1 MVRVKKFRCEVNN
14 VKVNKKVVAALV
26 TVCLIAGA
34 AVYKLWPSDSKVLK
48 ATGTIEVT
56 RADAMPKANGYLSDL
71 KVKAGDQVQVGQI
84 IARITRSDW
93 EAQIVRDEAALARAE
108 AQLRDLEAGSRRQ
121 ERQELVANVTS
132 AQSVYDKAR
141 TDLNRYQ
148 ALYDKG
154 AVSAQQLDT
163 AQSELDVAYNKL
175 VAAKERLSLTE
186 AGTRPETIEAQRL
199 EVERSKAVLAASRAL
214 LEDTIIK
221 SPISG
226 LILSKN
232 YENGEYVNPGA
243 AIITIGDMLD
253 CWVKVY
259 IPSTHLGQV
268 VVGRQ
273 AEVKVDSFP
282 GRIFPGIVQEI
293 AQQAEFTPRQSIT
306 PSERANLVFA
316 VKVKV
321 DNNQGILKPGMPADV
336 ILP

>member
-1 MVRVKKFRCEVNN
+1 MA
-14 VKVNKKVVAALV
+14 VNKKIVAALV

-34 AVYKLWPSDSKVLK
+34 AVVKMWPSDSKGLK

-56 RADAMPKANGYLSDL
+56 RADAMPKANGYLSEL
-71 KVKAGDQVQVGQI
+71 TVKAGDSVQAGQT
-84 IARITRSDW
+84 IARITRTDW
-93 EAQIVRDEAALARAE
+93 EAQILRDEAALARAQ
-108 AQLRDLEAGSRRQ
+108 AQLRDLEAGSRSQ
-121 ERQELVANVTS
+121 EKQELTANVTS
-132 AQSVYDKAR
+132 AQSVYDKSLA
-141 TDLNRYQ
+141 DLKRYQ
-148 ALYDKG
+148 TLYDKG

-175 VAAKERLSLTE
+175 VAAKERLSLVE

-199 EVERSKAVLAASRAL
+199 EVERSKAVLTASQTL
-214 LEDTIIK
+214 LADTIIK

-243 AIITIGDMLD
+243 AVITVGDMLD

-259 IPSTHLGQV
+259 IPSTHLGLIA
-268 VVGRQ
+268 VGRQ

-282 GRIFPGIVQEI
+282 GKIFPAVVQEI

-321 DNNQGILKPGMPADV
+321 DNSQGILKPGMPADV
-336 ILP
+336 MLP